1 MEWYTTAQASNALKI
16 SGSRVRQLISK
27 YKNESDLIRKK
38 KKNSTSYY
46 LVSDLFISKVQESRN
61 DFKTKLLS
69 VGEKITQPDGTIV
82 QVVEVSEFEKLMLEN
97 ETLSEQYAELS
108 ERFDEALSEQ
118 YAEAL
123 SEPIKVGEP
132 TEQPDGTIIEAFTP
146 DQYHDF
152 EKKLTEYHQ
161 IKKDLTQI
169 EQRFKEHIADLKEQ
183 IEDLKQQRNFL
194 QKSLEVQQKETGN
207 LLQVVQQ
214 RNFIEATEKK
224 VS

>member
-1 MEWYTTAQASNALKI
+1 MEWYTTAQASHALKI
-16 SGSRVRQLISK
+16 SGSRVRQLIGK
-27 YKNESDLIRKK
+27 YKNESDLIRVK

-61 DFKTKLLS
+61 DFKTKLLN

-97 ETLSEQYAELS
+97 EALNERYAELS
-108 ERFDEALSEQ
+108 ERFD
-118 YAEAL
+118 EAL

-169 EQRFKEHIADLKEQ
+169 EQRFKEHIADLREQ

-207 LLQVVQQ
+207 LLKVVQQ